1 MEELVSRKAAR
12 EKYGVVLRDD
22 LSIDYEQTQK
32 QRSARPRESG
42 DPVSR

>member
-22 LSIDYEQTQK
+22 FSIDEAATHK
-32 QRSARPRESG
+32 LRSARPRASG
-42 DPVSR
+42 NPDQ